1 MSQEVINNLV
11 VELGLDSKEFESGLK
26 NVNKSTKLLEQNF
39 NGAKKALN
47 VVEKDFDSLSKV
59 ISSGEG
65 AIQAYS
71 KKIDTLGD
79 AYKEQEGKLKTFVNR
94 QKELPDIISKAEMKL
109 KELESTLGKSSD
121 EYKKQENNLKT
132 LKQEYAGMDNTLSK
146 TVNSMRSLQNQIQQ
160 TETKMA
166 TAENEVKQFR
176 NELEQLDSV
185 DNSNLS
191 SMFDGIDI
199 GDFAGEIDGL
209 SGGLDLLSL
218 GAKGAGLA
226 LAGIFVSAVI
236 DGAKDYDRLLT
247 DLKITMGLTEEKAG
261 DLQKKIMSF
270 ADGGYN
276 IESIADAVQ
285 LLSQR
290 FNMTDGE
297 MEKVSQ
303 GMSVL
308 NKYGYETNEMVRFIT
323 MAYDNFGMSATDAIG
338 MIIRGQQQGMNT
350 ASDMMDTFI
359 EYTPIFGQMGLD
371 GQDAFNLI
379 NSAMLATG
387 MDSDKVADMMKELT
401 LTITDGSKASA
412 EALDSLGID
421 VADLTSRIDSGKI
434 TMSDAFKEVSTAILG
449 VEDETARAT
458 ALQDIFKGTVE
469 YGNQSVLESWINVQ
483 GASLDTAG
491 AIDEVTTAYEGSYEA
506 SQQDFSNSW
515 NELKQTIGS
524 GVLPILTTVME
535 TFNLLVNSMS
545 LGISSIVLNIQTMA
559 NQLKA
564 FFQEI
569 QIGILET
576 FVDNPIAEKLFPGM
590 EERLATAKTQHEE
603 TINYIQEN
611 ERKLAENAKA
621 SDELYKGSKIQ
632 TYDEVK
638 NIADQKTKETS
649 NVIDSNT
656 KDGAN
661 KAKTNMD
668 AMKNDVENSLSGLG
682 NIALTST
689 GEIPKGTQQN
699 LNASSQIIKQFGTD
713 SYLGVR
719 QSFQELEKSVKT
731 SLDNVNKHITNNF
744 NKATTDSNKNV
755 EELYNLTREKFINIA
770 NIAKNQMASFARE
783 CSKYSDLA
791 RRDVMLD
798 WSTMKSY
805 IQNNPIKGSVTITK
819 TTRYATVGSPE
830 AQTLMEGSDKISTL
844 NRSVSGIDFY
854 SSRYKATPIVSKTT
868 KNVERMNDSLL
879 KETQQQNKLLTELLG
894 AIMAERTTV
903 VENTIQIDGKAIARG
918 TARYMESEIANMN
931 NRKNRLGRAY

>member
-71 KKIDTLGD
+71 KKIDALGD

-166 TAENEVKQFR
+166 TAENDVKQFR
-176 NELEQLDSV
+176 NELEQLDNV

-199 GDFAGEIDGL
+199 GAFAGEIDGL

-226 LAGIFVSAVI
+226 LAGIFVGAVI

-308 NKYGYETNEMVRFIT
+308 NKYGYETNDMVRFIT

-338 MIIRGQQQGMNT
+338 MIIRGQQQGMDI
-350 ASDMMDTFI
+350 AGDMMDTFI

-401 LTITDGSKASA
+401 LTITDGSKSSA
-412 EALDSLGID
+412 EALDSVGID
-421 VADLTSRIDSGKI
+421 VDDLTSRIDSGKI

-469 YGNQSVLESWINVQ
+469 YGNQSVLESWVNVKD
-483 GASLDTAG
+483 GALDTKG

-524 GVLPILTTVME
+524 GVLPILTTVMD
-535 TFNLLVNSMS
+535 TFNLLFTSVG
-545 LGISSIVLNIQTMA
+545 LGVSSVVLNVQTMA

-621 SDELYKGSKIQ
+621 SDELYKGSKTQ

-668 AMKNDVENSLSGLG
+668 AMKSDVENSLSGLG
-682 NIALTST
+682 NTALTST
-689 GEIPKGTQQN
+689 GEIPKATQQN

-713 SYLGVR
+713 AYLGV
-719 QSFQELEKSVKT
+719 KT
-731 SLDNVNKHITNNF
+731 SFSKLEQSAKQSMTN
-744 NKATTDSNKNV
+744 
-755 EELYNLTREKFINIA
+755 LYNGVSTSMTKTKDN
-770 NIAKNQMASFARE
+770 
-783 CSKYSDLA
+783 
-791 RRDVMLD
+791 VMLD
-798 WSTMKSY
+798 ATTMHNQSKKSFTALEQSAKSSFSSLYNGCSNSMEHLKNSVLADWNTMKNTISKG
-805 IQNNPIKGSVTITK
+805 ITGKVTVTRTNITQNK
-819 TTRYATVGSPE
+819 TEKASLG
-830 AQTLMEGSDKISTL
+830 LMEDVNSSMATL
-844 NRSVSGIDFY
+844 ARDTQGIDFY

-903 VENTIQIDGKAIARG
+903 VENTINLDGKQIAKG
-918 TARYMESEIANMN
+918 TVRYMESEITNMN
-931 NRKNRLGRAY
+931 NRKNRLAGAY

>member
-71 KKIDTLGD
+71 KKIDALGD

-176 NELEQLDSV
+176 NELEQLDNV

-199 GDFAGEIDGL
+199 GDFVGEIDDL
-209 SGGLDLLSL
+209 SGGLDLLTL

-226 LAGIFVSAVI
+226 LAGIFVGAVI

-308 NKYGYETNEMVRFIT
+308 NKYGYETNDMVRFIT
-323 MAYDNFGMSATDAIG
+323 MAYDNWRMSATDAIG
-338 MIIRGQQQGMNT
+338 MIIRGQQQGMDI
-350 ASDMMDTFI
+350 AGDMMDTFI
-359 EYTPIFGQMGLD
+359 EYTPIFGQMGVD

-412 EALDSLGID
+412 EALDSVGID
-421 VADLTSRIDSGKI
+421 VDDLTSRIDSGKI
-434 TMSDAFKEVSTAILG
+434 SMSDAFKEVSTAILG

-469 YGNQSVLESWINVQ
+469 YGNQSVLESWVNVKD
-483 GASLDTAG
+483 GALDTKG

-524 GVLPILTTVME
+524 GVLPILTTVMD
-535 TFNLLVNSMS
+535 TFNLLFTSVG
-545 LGISSIVLNIQTMA
+545 LGVSSVVLNVQTMA

-564 FFQEI
+564 FFEEI

-576 FVDNPIAEKLFPGM
+576 FVDNPIAEKLFQGM

-661 KAKTNMD
+661 KAKNNMD
-668 AMKNDVENSLSGLG
+668 AMKNDVEDSLSGIG
-682 NIALTST
+682 NIALTET
-689 GEIPKGTQQN
+689 GEIPKATQQN
-699 LNASSQIIKQFGTD
+699 LNASSQIIKQFGSD
-713 SYLGVR
+713 VYNG
-719 QSFQELEKSVKT
+719 VKT
-731 SLDNVNKHITNNF
+731 SFSKLEQSAKQSMTNLYNGVSTSMSKTKTNVMQD
-744 NKATTDSNKNV
+744 ATTMYNQSKKSFTAL
-755 EELYNLTREKFINIA
+755 EQSAKSSFSSLYNGCSNSMEQLKNSVLADWNTMKNTISKGITGKVTVTRTNITQNKTEKASLGLMEDA
-770 NIAKNQMASFARE
+770 NSSMAT
-783 CSKYSDLA
+783 LA
-791 RRDVMLD
+791 RD
-798 WSTMKSY
+798 T
-805 IQNNPIKGSVTITK
+805 Q
-819 TTRYATVGSPE
+819 
-830 AQTLMEGSDKISTL
+830 
-844 NRSVSGIDFY
+844 GIDFY

-894 AIMAERTTV
+894 AIMAERTTI
-903 VENTIQIDGKAIARG
+903 VENNITLDGKQIAKG
-918 TARYMESEIANMN
+918 TARYIETEITNIN
-931 NRKNRLGRAY
+931 NRKSRLSGAY